1 MNVAATK
8 TNPTVPSSSVRDG
21 RTQLAGFL
29 DYLQAECGL
38 ATNTRKAYRRDL
50 TRFVAYLAERGLAEL
65 SALTPVCIDHFVSAM
80 RQQKLADATIARHV
94 AATRMFCRYLVLQR
108 VLRADVSASIEA
120 PNKWK
125 RLPTVLNDDAVQLLL
140 KAPQLPKDVHAL
152 RDRALLTLL
161 YATGIRASEAA
172 SLSVGDVNFN
182 LSVARVMGKGA
193 KERIVPVAQAAL
205 DAVRDYLDNY
215 RPALQPVSGS
225 LFVSRTGRAL
235 SREDIYRIVRK
246 YVRRVPLKGNIG
258 PHTLRH
264 SFATQLMSGGADLR
278 SVQEMLGHAD
288 IATTQVYTH
297 VDAARLK
304 AVHKKFHPRG

>member
-1 MNVAATK
+1 MNVAATR
-8 TNPTVPSSSVRDG
+8 TSPTVPSSPLRDG
-21 RTQLAGFL
+21 RAQLAGFL

-38 ATNTRKAYRRDL
+38 STNTRKAYRRDL
-50 TRFVAYLAERGLAEL
+50 TRFLAYLAERALREL
-65 SALTPVCIDHFVSAM
+65 SALTPVCIDQFVLAL
-80 RQQKLADATIARHV
+80 RRQKLADATIARHV
-94 AATRMFCRYLVLQR
+94 AAVRMLCRYLVLQR
-108 VLRADVSASIEA
+108 VLSEDVSASIEA

-125 RLPTVLNDDAVQLLL
+125 RLPTVLNDDAVQVLLA
-140 KAPQLPKDVHAL
+140 APQLPKDVHAL

-182 LSVARVMGKGA
+182 LAVARVMGKGA

-205 DAVRDYLDNY
+205 DAIDDYLDNY
-215 RPALQPVSGS
+215 RPAMQPVSGS

-246 YVRRVPLKGNIG
+246 YVRRTSLKGNIG
-258 PHTLRH
+258 AHTLRH